1 MIEKKMTNQTENFSE
16 KELAHQE
23 AMKALKAEQDR
34 KVAAAQP
41 KSGLLMVHTGDGK
54 GKSTSAFGMII
65 RALGW
70 GHSAAIVQFIKGD
83 WETGEHRFFQ
93 LMGDQLEF
101 HVMGEG
107 FTWDTQNRARDIAA
121 AEKAWETVKTLLS
134 KPSLNLLV
142 LDELN
147 IAIHYEYLDITT
159 VLKDLRARNPN
170 LHVCITGRNAHPDLM
185 AAADLVTEMKAIKH
199 PFDQGILAQAG
210 VDY

>member
-1 MIEKKMTNQTENFSE
+1 MSNPNAITE
-16 KELAHQE
+16 KELAHNA
-23 AMKALKAEQDR
+23 AMKALKEEQDR
-34 KVAAAQP
+34 KVAAAKP
-41 KSGLLMVHTGDGK
+41 SNGLLMVHTGDGK

-70 GHSAAIVQFIKGD
+70 GHAVAIVQFIKGD

-93 LMGDQLEF
+93 LMSEQVQF

-121 AEKAWETVKTLLS
+121 AQKAWDTVKNLLAD
-134 KPSLNLLV
+134 PSLNLLV

-147 IAIHYEYLDITT
+147 IAIQYEYLDIAT
-159 VLKDLRARNPN
+159 VLKDLQARNTN
-170 LHVCITGRNAHPDLM
+170 LHVFITGRNAHPDLI
-185 AAADLVTEMKAIKH
+185 AAADLVTEMKPIKH
-199 PFDQGILAQAG
+199 PFEKGILAQAG